1 MKKYRSLISLIYLI
15 TIMYVW
21 QTNTLKNFLAPSM
34 QIYLKLSILVL
45 IVLFVGELFTKST
58 YKFKVSDLILL
69 LPILMLILSG
79 DTKLSINLTE
89 NRRLDYSSSSSVKQ
103 EEKKEEFQDEK
114 KEEVIEELPKEIT
127 TFDIDMIDSVY
138 NDLSIYLTFESGA
151 KKYENKTIHIKGYAL
166 VGAEYI
172 PSGYF
177 MIGKYSISCCAADAQ
192 YVGLYVKKNED
203 IKNNMWYDIVGVL
216 KIIKDVDGNDTLAII
231 PTKIT
236 EIDGTKEEQYV
247 YPCYS
252 YDNGLC
258 ADIEKYNLD

>member
-15 TIMYVW
+15 IIMYVW
-21 QTNTLKNFLAPSM
+21 QSNILKNFLAPSM
-34 QIYLKLSILVL
+34 QIYLKIST
-45 IVLFVGELFTKST
+45 IVLFFMFMIELFTNST

-79 DTKLSINLTE
+79 DAKLSINLSE
-89 NRRLDYSSSSSVKQ
+89 GRRLNYSYKENTK
-103 EEKKEEFQDEK
+103 EEKKEQQQEEVVEEI
-114 KEEVIEELPKEIT
+114 KEEINTIDIEMK
-127 TFDIDMIDSVY
+127 DSVY
-138 NDLSIYLTFESGA
+138 NDLTIYLTFDPNA
-151 KKYENKTIHIKGYAL
+151 KKYENKTIHIKGYTLTDAD
-166 VGAEYI
+166 YI

-203 IKNNMWYDIVGVL
+203 IKNNVWYDIVGVL
-216 KIIKDVDGNDTLAII
+216 KIIKDSDGNDTLAII
-231 PTKIT
+231 PSKIT
-236 EIDGTKEEQYV
+236 EIDGKNEEQYV

-258 ADIEKYNLD
+258 ADIEKYEIDN